1 MANQLHFSDSTN
13 AERIQN
19 DFNFLDALQKPVATT
34 NNEAPVN
41 QAEEDD
47 KIGEREAYMIGNYGP
62 QGYIASPQNY
72 PKYLEWRKKNQQ
84 GAFATITD
92 AIGHAAGTMLG
103 GAWDMVKTGDVA
115 KPHTL
120 AGTAIEAA
128 YTGTQYFL
136 NMMDIIK
143 YDPASPIHRALFT
156 TGTPEQQYQDYL
168 KLSQFNREMAVVA
181 EEGRFIPREFD
192 VGGVKLKGFNKAG
205 VAGGSMVLD
214 PTVLFPPLKIGGAVA
229 RALGKTAIAIELGEH
244 MGNAMAKGSMQ
255 AEKMALAVEK
265 RAAQTAGVGEGVYN
279 YVGNKIENLFG
290 IENITTSNGK
300 IVPKEQIL
308 RTAQGALFGTAL
320 LHLPYVAPAAGLWAT
335 AKVTEVASRTIAEA
349 ISHARTPHYLSIA
362 ERLAYQSPDAGV
374 RTIGKMANFS
384 SGFTDHLGRM
394 AQASFHGSMYGAG
407 FGYALGGEEGMYHGI
422 GTGIGL
428 GGSMHLLGS
437 VYGIYGNRSKK
448 QINNVMKHFAYVAE
462 GFDAPKKEGVQVL
475 LKNVKDQHGDEAMYK
490 VMAGI
495 AATERLQKNGTHLI
509 LTTERIKELLGDADW
524 QEYEKELSN
533 PQFGGYTTRRKDG
546 RVFTIINADYA
557 APSAISGELFHNAL
571 LNDRYG
577 SLLREHVTK
586 GLLGTEDHEGFLFKM
601 PLEKRVSLLER
612 FRDAYMELDDTSPN
626 DGAQRANLK
635 QFNEAIEEVRQG
647 KKPSTLYPI
656 FEELAESYFGKYIK
670 DKPIDYLLRGDS
682 PLNNFGDIVWNS
694 GLDTV
699 HRLMRHDVEAAGGR
713 IQFKAG
719 NPEGFFLDS
728 KGRRVIIPELDRV
741 MKMVVDKMRKDSETV
756 RGFPARKS
764 GELTG
769 NEITFKELDHLY
781 KDDGTGKM
789 VKKTDAEYNAEQ
801 EGKFTSFF
809 ARHAKMDPSNKG
821 LQFTEVGSDEP
832 QGGVGSFM
840 PASRRPNLKATK
852 KLIAE
857 NNAEYERNQRELEN
871 AEKRKARVLEKQ
883 QKKGTE
889 FTDDDLEGAADEA
902 RFEGWKHFKIS
913 GYMTE
918 AEKTLF
924 TDIFGATMANRVFA
938 LTRTIHSKGID
949 GNNILQFVYASN
961 QRQKFNFDTKGRPT
975 GEDNTRYEGSEKERH
990 ILPYEV
996 VLKFERKR
1004 MTLLE
1009 KEEMDLEDTDVKYKV
1024 GSPQLM
1030 VNGID
1035 YYAIDRRV
1043 NYMFNHM
1050 RPMDAARSVGSGY
1063 VKSVYASEAEMHF
1076 DIKRLLSNYSRG
1088 EVAMAGADF
1097 FGGGKVGRAKRDI
1110 INAAI
1115 GAHPPK
1121 DGFTESYMQE
1131 EGFHYPLHAQLR
1143 NAHMNEA
1150 FTPWTSLRLDRISGR
1165 INHLQGEGFFYDH
1178 DYAYAKAQGNYAP
1191 RTRMIPTSF
1200 SGQPTNGRISLRYE
1214 EPVGADFA
1222 TKKNQGL
1229 ITRTR
1234 NNTYGRR
1241 RGYSNGVQLV
1251 DTIDPLQLMLVRI
1264 ENRASDPA
1272 QHAQRGGDI
1281 TSMDGYI
1288 HDMTPLGNRPHSSP
1302 EKVGEFN
1309 ASIMSMDRAVFEGYL
1324 MRQGLPKE
1332 IRDLQR
1338 GSYIG
1343 ETSIESP
1350 YQSLGLG
1357 NMLYSEGLEHLRRR
1371 GVEFLLSGVINKDAE
1386 PIAQRIK
1393 RFGQENVWGD
1403 FSTKYGKP
1411 DWQIVS
1417 QVEAKNHIGL
1427 HGNMRILAKMVAPKG
1442 GFQPVQRHQRDHHG
1456 YQVSASDSIH
1466 MEDSAFKTPTG
1477 EPMRMYASNKI
1488 GAFHISQFDESS
1500 AVTRFNQHS
1509 VGYLSVRPEEILDIT
1524 GSGNVTHDYLNRFD
1538 AKDLRN
1544 NGFRAIKFQHEGEVS
1559 VAFTDFQDFKQTGV
1573 SLSDIVSGNFAP
1585 RQKKK
1590 LTFQE
1595 QVDQEAKNIR
1605 IQMSELVKNKAE
1617 VEQRRLALIRKLQRA
1632 EGQAKKDRV
1641 KVGSDEQMKAQ
1652 RQLRVSLQQLDDIE
1666 ANATVMKSV
1675 FRDSSI
1681 DLVRAGRPSLAVIAS
1696 LSAGEYARYKEY
1708 KELPSDI
1715 HKRHVEMVDA
1725 VLMDHWIRRSALR
1738 KASATRKEAF
1748 DASEAGREA
1757 KAMQYE
1763 ADLKKL
1769 EEELITSL
1777 SAYRMFDIADTLLGT
1792 VPTTERIEHRSR
1804 WERDSKGN
1812 PIPSTFEDVN
1822 AEQGRAMGITDIQEG
1837 RKSGRTVKENFTLL
1851 DAAYQTMT
1859 DSAAG
1864 DGHRSP
1870 TQRLIMLTQALAKQ
1884 FEIEGKATPEFK
1896 ARLEE
1901 MRKQFTQTYE
1911 LTNTNL
1917 RKSAAEILRHGLH
1930 SLRWTDELEF
1940 NKQDNLGRWSRSG
1953 DVIRSSLGTSG
1964 HYVKQ
1969 YKPEMPDIG
1978 LNFRKLKLPPSMK
1991 FEKTTIQITGR
2002 KVGSQY
2008 VSEAGLAD
2016 HIEAFRKELMATVTR
2031 NDTGDGA
2038 ESHTDIGDFI
2048 KDASPQE
2055 IADIAFSKKGW
2066 EDWDGID
2073 EVRAGRNGKRIRDFA
2088 RGERKV
2094 TTYTNN
2100 AQILSHE
2107 GRPNLAILFEKGSD
2121 APWEFADGRTM
2132 FPSGADTL
2140 RVVPMSEVQFVEIE
2154 GVKHYYWNKDL
2165 TLSGETK
2172 SKGFRNFDDMLLE
2185 YDGMKTIARLTY
2197 GYKKGEYTAH
2207 RANGWKITDKKFA
2220 SIEEAKRAAII
2231 DLHENNA
2238 ADVVFQSLKRVSDE
2252 QADSILR
2259 LISHETEIE
2268 YENPNSQ
2275 RIVKKKVPNPDYRP
2289 DMPSGLGKNL
2299 QFVDERR
2306 TIKAGEAMPEWKK
2319 LAVFKSGDM
2328 LLVTSDSRQDLVSSV
2343 ARTKKGTKAKTSD
2356 VLGQAEE
2363 ASGNFSSKAIG
2374 DVYKILFDDAGN
2386 FIGIDRVDRL
2396 TTVDSLN
2403 QWVGTMSD
2411 PQTAS
2416 FEAARSV
2423 ADRLSKQFGEIIKPK
2438 FVEERKKIA
2447 NVLINNPKLIKAKV
2461 EQQRQIQGE
2470 VLQKLKERGIKD
2482 FNQLE
2487 KAITELDGPLERLA
2501 NRRDSHLLFLIR
2513 RGYILRPEVVNR
2525 LLKDGVFE
2533 NIDDL
2538 KNQQAWVDERNRYDS
2553 ASIRI
2558 PDEYAVADQG
2568 AISQGDMAALIEN
2581 ALSEV
2586 KRASDDQMLP
2596 QGKQEVLMDI
2606 QDKIKGESFQQ
2617 LVKEIEDLEL
2627 QLHAAQGGKVNQ
2639 RSAFAEARIG
2649 KKRGTVKQM
2658 TEVEWETYKMELA
2671 RENKPTPETE
2681 VALSEYEAKVT
2692 MNVAPRQ
2699 DFYTMPRFIP
2709 LEGESYLSPHKMH
2722 ARFRHAMAD
2731 MIGLHKATIDEGNPN
2746 RVNLHDYLHDDG
2758 LFDIPDDTSTRR
2770 DIIRESNLHVKQN
2783 AGGLMAWDKSPEGI
2797 DFKLAANKFMFD
2809 ELGHRNAKA
2818 SLEKKLALQ
2827 EQDPAKRDALLEQLF
2842 ADTQRRY
2849 TATWKTNVDKVN
2861 EAFLKLP
2868 EPLRVQYE
2876 DFLRQQG
2883 DNLEVTKTRLL
2894 AETAEFIR
2902 EATAR
2907 QAEMDARLE
2916 ISLKK
2921 FQEMGITSDPMRI
2934 FSQDHKYQAIFP
2946 TLWQEFYPTKAEVQ
2960 KGYQRTKAVKEH
2972 TGEAIVME
2980 EAEGGKRPVQWQSG
2994 AESTYEF
3001 DAKTTMRMGDVIGGQ
3016 ISVDSVLKNVSD
3028 GEAIEGQIRALRGLR
3043 EIDLFDKALAHANRL
3058 QSEYKRTGQP
3068 VGIDAEDIKLVSLYF
3083 PDIIKEDGPNHV
3095 PVRDTWR
3102 AEYESSLRTI
3112 SPDADKNLEVQKVN
3126 TLYNH
3131 WVKQAMNDQQKMY
3144 LAIARVSGEARLAEL
3159 TRPENLVGDRIDWS
3173 KLKLEEA
3180 DYILHTIPQIKTGI
3194 AKYTN
3199 LSELVSNP
3207 EYIGYMMSVFS
3218 DEAGNINS
3226 IFSGQEANMKTKTW
3240 LGLAGDLKA
3249 RNARGLIDT
3258 IDQTGDQ
3265 IVREN
3270 TTQAG
3275 ADASMESA
3283 EAWFTGIEQ
3292 ALTQQG
3298 RDKITASQQVLL
3310 GLAKTESAVKVYK
3323 GRVEQFLASRP
3334 DARANLLALNDD
3346 LKLISA
3352 NPEPVSTQLKYN
3364 DFGMPEIVNPDIS
3377 DAFFRTPNGKFVAFK
3392 HGDMFK
3398 LFFTGEDSEIKVPPS
3413 HVMTAPD
3420 LERIQ
3425 IGIRFFADDIRSA
3438 QVLAVQESGQPV
3450 IPSKQLGSYSKNFF
3464 DVHGGSLPPQVIAA
3478 LTAELT
3484 KIGQYSETTYI
3495 QTGGNKRQIT
3505 IYPNTEVWDRLH
3517 NGDYEK
3523 VNGSWKLRDD
3533 VVEARQQLL
3542 DSNKAL
3548 AEQKTQTPAQKLA
3561 GGSSRGVASGP
3572 PPTVPHADR
3581 VDAKTTWSVVK
3592 EGNIMV
3598 GDNPKPAFQDWTAV
3612 QNSEGFVILR
3622 KQAIDARNR
3631 WTSHFVV
3638 FSPAGIMMSEEK
3650 SEQEAVSSIFKNHGR

>member
-19 DFNFLDALQKPVATT
+19 DFNFLDALQKPAATT

-41 QAEEDD
+41 QVEEDD
-47 KIGEREAYMIGNYGP
+47 KIGEREAYMIGNYQG
-62 QGYIASPQNY
+62 QGYVASPQNY

-84 GAFATITD
+84 GAFNVITD

-103 GAWDMVKTGDVA
+103 GAWDLVKTGDIA

-120 AGTAIEAA
+120 AGTTIEAA

-136 NMMDIIK
+136 NMLDVIK

-156 TGTPEQQYQDYL
+156 TGTPEEQYQDYL
-168 KLSQFNREMAVVA
+168 KLSQFNREMATVA

-192 VGGVKLKGFNKAG
+192 VGGVKLKGFNKAA

-214 PTVLFPPLKIGGAVA
+214 PTVIFPPMKIGGAVA

-244 MGNAMAKGSMQ
+244 MGNAMAKGSFQ
-255 AEKMALAVEK
+255 AEKMALSLEK
-265 RAAQTAGVGEGVYN
+265 GAAKTAGVGEGVYN

-335 AKVTEVASRTIAEA
+335 AKVTEVAARTMAEA

-384 SGFTDHLGRM
+384 SGFTDYLGRT
-394 AQASFHGSMYGAG
+394 AQASFHGSIYGAG

-428 GGSMHLLGS
+428 GGSMHMLGS

-448 QINNVMKHFAYVAE
+448 QIDNVMKHFAYVAE
-462 GFDAPKKEGVQVL
+462 GFDAPKKEGVEVL
-475 LKNVKDQHGDEAMYK
+475 LKNVKEQHGDEAMYK

-509 LTTERIKELLGDADW
+509 LTTDKIRDLLGDADW
-524 QEYEKELSN
+524 QEYQKELSN

-546 RVFTIINADYA
+546 RVFTIINADHA

-586 GLLGTEDHEGFLFKM
+586 GLLGTEDHDGFLYKM
-601 PLEKRVSLLER
+601 PQEKRVALLEK

-626 DGAQRANLK
+626 DGAQRANLR
-635 QFNEAIEEVRQG
+635 QFNEAIDEVRQG
-647 KKPSTLYPI
+647 KKPSTLYPL

-682 PLNNFGDIVWNS
+682 PLNNFADIVWNS

-699 HRLMRHDVEAAGGR
+699 HRLMKHDVEAAGGR

-821 LQFTEVGSDEP
+821 LKFTEVGSDDE
-832 QGGVGSFM
+832 QSSVGAFM

-857 NNAEYERNQRELEN
+857 NNAEYERNQRELET
-871 AEKRKARVLEKQ
+871 AEKRKARILEKQ
-883 QKKGTE
+883 QKKGTG
-889 FTDDDLEGAADEA
+889 FTDNDLESAADEA
-902 RFEGWKHFKIS
+902 RFEGKKHFKIS

-924 TDIFGATMANRVFA
+924 TDVFGATMANRVFA
-938 LTRTIHSKGID
+938 LTRTIHSRGID

-1004 MTLLE
+1004 LTLLE
-1009 KEEMDLEDTDVKYKV
+1009 KEEMDLEDTDVMYKV
-1024 GSPQLM
+1024 GNPQLM

-1178 DYAYAKAQGNYAP
+1178 DYAHAKAQGNYAP
-1191 RTRMIPTSF
+1191 RQAMIPTSF
-1200 SGQPTNGRISLRYE
+1200 SRPSNGRIKLRYE
-1214 EPVGADFA
+1214 EPVGAEWA
-1222 TKKNQGL
+1222 RKKNQGI
-1229 ITRTR
+1229 ITRRHDPVTSPP
-1234 NNTYGRR
+1234 YSMK
-1241 RGYSNGVQLV
+1241 RGWYQRQPLTDN
-1251 DTIDPLQLMLVRI
+1251 IDPLQLMLVRI
-1264 ENRASDPA
+1264 EDRASNLNSVNAD
-1272 QHAQRGGDI
+1272 GGDI
-1281 TSMDGYI
+1281 IRMDGFI
-1288 HDMTPLGNRPHSSP
+1288 HDLSNGMP

-1309 ASIMSMDRAVFEGYL
+1309 SQIMSLDRAINDHYL
-1324 MRQGLPKE
+1324 ARQGLPKD
-1332 IRDLQR
+1332 ILDMQR
-1338 GSYIG
+1338 MAYIN
-1343 ETSIESP
+1343 ETAIQGP

-1357 NMLYSEGLEHLRRR
+1357 NVLYSEGLEHLRRR
-1371 GVEFLLSGVINKDAE
+1371 SVEFILSGVINADAE
-1386 PIAQRIK
+1386 PVAQRIK
-1393 RFGQENVWGD
+1393 RFGQQNVFGNLGT
-1403 FSTKYGKP
+1403 FLKP
-1411 DWQIVS
+1411 QWEVITQADAATHI
-1417 QVEAKNHIGL
+1417 AKHKQL
-1427 HGNMRILAKMVAPKG
+1427 SVLARMVAPRG
-1442 GFQPVQRHQRDHHG
+1442 AFQPAQRHQRDHHG

-1500 AVTRFNQHS
+1500 AVSRFNQHS

-1524 GSGNVTHDYLNRFD
+1524 GSGNVPHDYLNRFD
-1538 AKDLRN
+1538 AQDLRN
-1544 NGFRAIKFQHEGEVS
+1544 NGFRAIKFQHDGEVS

-1605 IQMSELVKNKAE
+1605 IQMSSFNKNKAE
-1617 VEQRRLALIRKLQRA
+1617 LEQRKQALLRKMQRA
-1632 EGQAKKDRV
+1632 ERQALKPNQ
-1641 KVGSDEQMKAQ
+1641 SEEQIKAQ
-1652 RQLRVSLQQLDDIE
+1652 RQLRVSLQQLDDVE
-1666 ANATVMKSV
+1666 ANATVMRSV

-1715 HKRHVEMVDA
+1715 YKRHVEMVDA
-1725 VLMDHWIRRSALR
+1725 VLMDHWVRRSALR
-1738 KASATRKEAF
+1738 KASATRKQAF
-1748 DASEAGREA
+1748 EASEAGRDA
-1757 KAMQYE
+1757 KARQYE
-1763 ADLKKL
+1763 DDLKKL

-1777 SAYRMFDIADTLLGT
+1777 SAYKMFDIADTLLGT

-1822 AEQGRAMGITDIQEG
+1822 AEQGRAMGITDIPEG

-1884 FEIEGKATPEFK
+1884 FEIEGKATPEFT

-1930 SLRWTDELEF
+1930 SLRWIDELEF

-1978 LNFRKLKLPPSMK
+1978 LNWKKLKLPDSMK
-1991 FEKTTIQITGR
+1991 FEKTTIEVTGR
-2002 KVGSQY
+2002 KSGDQY
-2008 VSEAGLAD
+2008 VSEAGLAS

-2038 ESHTDIGDFI
+2038 ESHTDVEAFL

-2066 EDWDGID
+2066 EGWDGID

-2088 RGERKV
+2088 RGEKKV
-2094 TTYTNN
+2094 RTYTNN

-2121 APWEFADGRTM
+2121 APWEMADGRTV
-2132 FPSGADTL
+2132 FPSGEDAL
-2140 RVVPMSEVQFVEIE
+2140 RVVPVSELDSVVVD
-2154 GVKHYYWNKDL
+2154 GVKHYFWNKDK

-2220 SIEEAKRAAII
+2220 SLDEAKRAAII

-2259 LISHETEIE
+2259 LISHETDIE
-2268 YENPNSQ
+2268 YENPNTQ

-2289 DMPSGLGKNL
+2289 DLPSGLGKNL

-2374 DVYKILFDDAGN
+2374 DVYKIRFDDAGN

-2487 KAITELDGPLERLA
+2487 KAITELDGPLEQLA
-2501 NRRDSHLLFLIR
+2501 NRRDGHLLFLIR
-2513 RGYILRPEVVNR
+2513 RGYILKPEVVKR

-2533 NIDDL
+2533 SIDDL
-2538 KNQQAWVDERNRYDS
+2538 KTQQAWVDERNRYDS

-2586 KRASDDQMLP
+2586 KRASDEQMLP

-2606 QDKIKGESFQQ
+2606 QDKIKGEAFQQ
-2617 LVKEIEDLEL
+2617 LVKEIDDLEL

-2639 RSAFAEARIG
+2639 RSALWKQRIG

-2658 TEVEWETYKMELA
+2658 TPVEWETYKMELA
-2671 RENKPTPETE
+2671 RENKPAPEAE
-2681 VALSEYEAKVT
+2681 VALSEYEAKVA
-2692 MNVAPRQ
+2692 MNVEPRQ
-2699 DFYTMPRFIP
+2699 DFYSMPRFIP

-2746 RVNLHDYLHDDG
+2746 RVNLHDYLHDDSV
-2758 LFDIPDDTSTRR
+2758 FDIPDNEATRR
-2770 DIIRESNLHVKQN
+2770 DYIGESNLNVRQN
-2783 AGGLMAWDKSPEGI
+2783 AGGLMAWDKSPEGM

-2827 EQDPAKRDALLEQLF
+2827 EPDPAKREALLEKLF

-2849 TATWKTNVDKVN
+2849 TSTWKTNTDKLN
-2861 EAFLKLP
+2861 EAYLKLP

-2907 QAEMDARLE
+2907 QAEMDARLQ

-2921 FQEMGITSDPMRI
+2921 FQEMGITSDPMRV

-2960 KGYQRTKAVKEH
+2960 RAYQRPKSTNES
-2972 TGEAIVME
+2972 TGERIEME
-2980 EAEGGKRPVQWQSG
+2980 GAEGGKRPIQWQSG
-2994 AESTYEF
+2994 AESTYDFE
-3001 DAKTTMRMGDVIGGQ
+3001 AKTTQRIGNIIGGQ

-3068 VGIDAEDIKLVSLYF
+3068 VGIDAEDLKLVSLYF

-3131 WVKQAMNDQQKMY
+3131 WVKQAMSDQSKMY

-3159 TRPENLVGDRIDWS
+3159 TRPENLIGDNIDWS

-3207 EYIGYMMSVFS
+3207 EYIGYMLSVFS
-3218 DEAGNINS
+3218 DEAGSINS
-3226 IFSGQEANMKTKTW
+3226 IFSGQDANMKTKTW
-3240 LGLAGDLKA
+3240 LSLEGDMKA
-3249 RNARGLIDT
+3249 RHARGLVDQ

-3265 IVREN
+3265 ISREN
-3270 TTQAG
+3270 ATQVHS
-3275 ADASMESA
+3275 DASMESA
-3283 EAWFTGIEQ
+3283 EAWFTGMEQ

-3323 GRVEQFLASRP
+3323 GRVEQFLNSRP

-3464 DVHGGSLPPQVIAA
+3464 DVHGGSLPPQVIEA
-3478 LTAELT
+3478 LTVELA

-3505 IYPNTEVWDRLH
+3505 IYPNTDVWDRLH

-3533 VVEARQQLL
+3533 VIEARQQLL

-3548 AEQKTQTPAQKLA
+3548 AEQKRPTPAQQLS
-3561 GGSSRGVASGP
+3561 GVSSKGVASGP

-3622 KQAIDARNR
+3622 QQAIDARNR
-3631 WTSHFVV
+3631 WTSNFVV
-3638 FSPAGIMMSEEK
+3638 FSPNGIMISQDK
-3650 SEQEAVSSIFKNHGR
+3650 SEQEAVSSIFKHNGR

>member
-19 DFNFLDALQKPVATT
+19 DFKFLDALQKPVATT
-34 NNEAPVN
+34 NEAPLN
-41 QAEEDD
+41 QVEEDD
-47 KIGEREAYMIGNYGP
+47 KIGEREAYMIGNYGG
-62 QGYIASPQNY
+62 QGYVASPQNY

-103 GAWDMVKTGDVA
+103 GAWDMVKTGDIA

-120 AGTAIEAA
+120 AGTTIEAA

-136 NMMDIIK
+136 NMLDVVK

-156 TGTPEQQYQDYL
+156 TGTPEEQYQDYL
-168 KLSQFNREMAVVA
+168 KLSQFNREMATVA
-181 EEGRFIPREFD
+181 AEGRFIPREFD

-214 PTVLFPPLKIGGAVA
+214 PTVIFPPMKIGGAVA

-244 MGNAMAKGSMQ
+244 LGNAMAKGSIQ
-255 AEKMALAVEK
+255 AEKMALSLEK
-265 RAAQTAGVGEGVYN
+265 GAAKTAGVGEGVYN

-320 LHLPYVAPAAGLWAT
+320 LHMPYVAPAAGLWAT
-335 AKVTEVASRTIAEA
+335 AKVTEVGARTMAEA
-349 ISHARTPHYLSIA
+349 ISHARTPHYLSIS
-362 ERLAYQSPDAGV
+362 ERLAYQSSDAGV

-384 SGFTDHLGRM
+384 SGFTDYLGRM
-394 AQASFHGSMYGAG
+394 AQASFHGSIYGAG
-407 FGYALGGEEGMYHGI
+407 FGYALGGEEGLYHGI

-428 GGSMHLLGS
+428 GGSMHMLGS

-448 QINNVMKHFAYVAE
+448 QIDNVMKHFAYVAE
-462 GFDAPKKEGVQVL
+462 GFDAPKKEGVEVL
-475 LKNVKDQHGDEAMYK
+475 LKNVKEQHGDEAMYK

-509 LTTERIKELLGDADW
+509 LTTDKIRDLLGDADW
-524 QEYEKELSN
+524 QEYQKELSN

-546 RVFTIINADYA
+546 RVFTIINADHA

-586 GLLGTEDHEGFLFKM
+586 GLLGTEDHDGFLWKM
-601 PLEKRVSLLER
+601 PQEKRVALLEK

-635 QFNEAIEEVRQG
+635 QFNEAIDEVKQG

-682 PLNNFGDIVWNS
+682 PLNNFADIVWNS

-699 HRLMRHDVEAAGGR
+699 HRLMKHDVEAAGGR

-741 MKMVVDKMRKDSETV
+741 MKMVVDKMRKDTDTV

-764 GELTG
+764 AELTG

-789 VKKTDAEYNAEQ
+789 VRKTDAEYNAEQ

-809 ARHAKMDPSNKG
+809 ARHAKMDPANKG
-821 LQFTEVGSDEP
+821 LRFTEI
-832 QGGVGSFM
+832 GGETEQSPAGAYM
-840 PASRRPNLKATK
+840 PANRRPNLKATK

-857 NNAEYERNQRELEN
+857 NTAEYEKNQRELEA
-871 AEKRKARVLEKQ
+871 AEKRKAKVLEKQ

-889 FTDDDLEGAADEA
+889 FDEADLEYAAHESQ
-902 RFEGWKHFKIS
+902 FEGKKQFKIS

-924 TDIFGATMANRVFA
+924 TDVFGSTIANRVFA

-949 GNNILQFVYASN
+949 GNNIMQFVYSSDK
-961 QRQKFNFDTKGRPT
+961 RQKFNFDTKGRPT
-975 GEDNTRYEGSEKERH
+975 GEDNTRYEGTEKERH

-1004 MTLLE
+1004 LTLLE
-1009 KEEMDLEDTDVKYKV
+1009 KEQMDLEDTDVMYKV
-1024 GSPQLM
+1024 GNPQLM

-1097 FGGGKVGRAKRDI
+1097 FGGGKIGRAKRDI

-1121 DGFTESYMQE
+1121 DGFSESYMQDQ
-1131 EGFHYPLHAQLR
+1131 GFHYPLHAQLR

-1178 DYAYAKAQGNYAP
+1178 DYAHAKAQGNYAP
-1191 RTRMIPTSF
+1191 RQAMIPTSF
-1200 SGQPTNGRISLRYE
+1200 TKRPLNGRIRLRYE
-1214 EPVGADFA
+1214 EPVSAAWAD
-1222 TKKNQGL
+1222 KKSQGI
-1229 ITRTR
+1229 ITRKFDPSVSP
-1234 NNTYGRR
+1234 TYAQK
-1241 RGYSNGVQLV
+1241 RGWGSSKPLQDNV
-1251 DTIDPLQLMLVRI
+1251 DPLQLMLVRI
-1264 ENRASDPA
+1264 ENRTSN
-1272 QHAQRGGDI
+1272 HSSGMGHGGDI
-1281 TSMDGYI
+1281 ISMDGYI
-1288 HDMTPLGNRPHSSP
+1288 HDLTSGMP

-1309 ASIMSMDRAVFEGYL
+1309 SQIMSLDRAIHDTYL
-1324 MRQGLPKE
+1324 KRYGLPKDILE
-1332 IRDLQR
+1332 MQR
-1338 GSYIG
+1338 MAYIN
-1343 ETSIESP
+1343 ETGIEP
-1350 YQSLGLG
+1350 AYQSLGLG
-1357 NMLYSEGLEHLRRR
+1357 NVLYAEGLEHLRRR

-1386 PIAQRIK
+1386 PVAQRIK
-1393 RFGQENVWGD
+1393 RFGQQNVFGNVGTYD
-1403 FSTKYGKP
+1403 KP
-1411 DWQIVS
+1411 SWEVVTQSDAADHI
-1417 QVEAKNHIGL
+1417 AKNGS
-1427 HGNMRILAKMVAPKG
+1427 MAILAKMVAPKG

-1456 YQVSASDSIH
+1456 YQVSVSDSIH
-1466 MEDSAFKTPTG
+1466 MEESAFKTPTG
-1477 EPMRMYASNKI
+1477 EPMRMYASRKI
-1488 GAFHISQFDESS
+1488 GDFHISHFSEASTVS
-1500 AVTRFNQHS
+1500 RFNEHT

-1524 GSGNVTHDYLNRFD
+1524 GHGNVPHDYLSRFD
-1538 AKDLRN
+1538 KKDLHN

-1559 VAFTDFQDFKQTGV
+1559 VAFTDFQDFKQTGI
-1573 SLSDIVSGNFAP
+1573 SLLDTISGNFAP

-1590 LTFQE
+1590 LTYQ
-1595 QVDQEAKNIR
+1595 QQIDQEAKNIR
-1605 IQMSELVKNKAE
+1605 IEMASINKNRASIQ
-1617 VEQRRLALIRKLQRA
+1617 QRKDALMRKLQRA
-1632 EGQAKKDRV
+1632 EREKRKGKPEE
-1641 KVGSDEQMKAQ
+1641 EQMKAQ
-1652 RQLRVSLQQLDDIE
+1652 RQLRVSLEQLDEAE
-1666 ANATVMKSV
+1666 ANATVMRSV

-1696 LSAGEYARYKEY
+1696 LSNGEYARYKEY
-1708 KELPSDI
+1708 KELPADI
-1715 HKRHVEMVDA
+1715 EKRHIEMVDA
-1725 VLMDHWIRRSALR
+1725 VLMDHWVRRSALR
-1738 KASATRKEAF
+1738 KASASRKEAF
-1748 DASEAGREA
+1748 EATEAFRDA
-1757 KAMQYE
+1757 KARQYE
-1763 ADLKKL
+1763 EELKKL

-1777 SAYRMFDIADTLLGT
+1777 SAYKMFDIADNLLGT
-1792 VPTTERIEHRSR
+1792 VPSTERVEMRSR

-1812 PIPSTFEDVN
+1812 PIPSTYEDIT
-1822 AEQGRAMGITDIQEG
+1822 AEQGRAMGVTDIPEG
-1837 RKSGRTVKENFTLL
+1837 RKSGRSVKENFTLL

-1859 DSAAG
+1859 ESAAG

-1896 ARLEE
+1896 ARLDQ
-1901 MRKQFTQTYE
+1901 MRQQFTQTYE

-1940 NKQDNLGRWSRSG
+1940 NKQDNLGRWTRSG
-1953 DVIRSSLGTSG
+1953 DVVRSSLGTSG
-1964 HYVKQ
+1964 HYVQQ
-1969 YKPEMPDIG
+1969 YKPEQPDIG
-1978 LNFRKLKLPPSMK
+1978 LNFKKLKLPESMK
-1991 FEKTTIQITGR
+1991 FEKTSVQVTGR
-2002 KVGSQY
+2002 KSGDKY
-2008 VSEAGLAD
+2008 VSDVGLAD
-2016 HIEAFRKELMATVTR
+2016 SIEALRKELIATVTK
-2031 NDTGDGA
+2031 NDVGDGS
-2038 ESHTDIGDFI
+2038 ESHTDVEAHL
-2048 KDASPQE
+2048 KEASPQQ

-2066 EDWDGID
+2066 EGWDGID
-2073 EVRAGRNGKRIRDFA
+2073 EVRNGRNAKRIRDFA
-2088 RGERKV
+2088 RGEKKV
-2094 TTYTNN
+2094 QTYTNN
-2100 AQILSHE
+2100 AQILTHE
-2107 GRPNLAILFEKGSD
+2107 GRPTVAILTEKGSD
-2121 APWEFADGRTM
+2121 APWQTEGGRTV
-2132 FPSGADTL
+2132 FPSAEEGL
-2140 RVVPMSEVQFVEIE
+2140 RVVPFREIEVVEIN
-2154 GVKHYYWNKDL
+2154 GVKHYHWNKDT
-2165 TLSGETK
+2165 TLSGESK
-2172 SKGFRNFDDMLLE
+2172 SKAYRNFDEMLLE

-2207 RANGWKITDKKFA
+2207 RANGWKIMDKKFP
-2220 SIEEAKRAAII
+2220 SLEEAKRAAII
-2231 DLHENNA
+2231 DLNENNA

-2252 QADSILR
+2252 QAESILR
-2259 LISHETEIE
+2259 LITHETEIE
-2268 YENPNSQ
+2268 YENPNAQ
-2275 RIVKKKVPNPDYRP
+2275 RIVKKKVPNPDYDP
-2289 DMPSGLGKNL
+2289 DKPSGLGQNL
-2299 QFVDERR
+2299 EMIDERR
-2306 TIKAGEAMPEWKK
+2306 TIKAGDIMPEWKN

-2328 LLVTSDSRQDLVSSV
+2328 LLVTSDSKNALISSV

-2356 VLGQAEE
+2356 VLKQAEE

-2374 DVYKILFDDAGN
+2374 DVYKIIFDDSGN
-2386 FIGIDRVDRL
+2386 FTGIERVDRL
-2396 TTVDSLN
+2396 TTVEALN
-2403 QWVGTMSD
+2403 KWVGTMSD

-2423 ADRLSKQFGEIIKPK
+2423 ADRLTKQFSEVIKPK

-2461 EQQRQIQGE
+2461 EQQRQIQAE
-2470 VLQKLKERGIKD
+2470 VLQKLKERNIKD
-2482 FNQLE
+2482 FAQLE
-2487 KAITELDGPLERLA
+2487 KAITELDGPLEQLSD
-2501 NRRDSHLLFLIR
+2501 RRDSHLLFLSR
-2513 RGYILRPEVVNR
+2513 RGYLLRPEVAKR
-2525 LLKDGVFE
+2525 LIKDGVFA
-2533 NIDDL
+2533 NIDEL
-2538 KNQQAWVDERNRYDS
+2538 KAHEQFMTDS
-2553 ASIRI
+2553 RQVHNKLRI
-2558 PDEYAVADQG
+2558 PDEYAPAEQG
-2568 AISQGDMAALIEN
+2568 AISQGDMAALIEH
-2581 ALSEV
+2581 ALSEA
-2586 KRASDDQMLP
+2586 KRASDETMLP
-2596 QGKQEVLMDI
+2596 LGKQEVLMDI
-2606 QDKIKGESFQQ
+2606 QDKIKGETYQQ

-2639 RSAFAEARIG
+2639 RSALAKVRIG
-2649 KKRGTVKQM
+2649 KKRSIVKQM
-2658 TEVEWETYKMELA
+2658 SEVEWETYKMELA
-2671 RENKPTPETE
+2671 RDKKPAPETD
-2681 VALSEYEAKVT
+2681 VALSEYEAKVS
-2692 MNVAPRQ
+2692 MNVEPRQ

-2722 ARFRHAMAD
+2722 QRFKHAMAD
-2731 MIGLHKATIDEGNPN
+2731 MIGLHKATIDESNPN
-2746 RVNLHDYLHDDG
+2746 RVNLNDYLHDDSV
-2758 LFDIPDDTSTRR
+2758 FDIADNEATRR
-2770 DIIRESNLHVKQN
+2770 DIIGDANLNVKQN
-2783 AGGLMAWDKSPEGI
+2783 SGGIMAWDKSPEGT
-2797 DFKLAANKFMFD
+2797 DFKLKVNKFMAD
-2809 ELGHRNAKA
+2809 ELAHRLSKA
-2818 SLEKKLALQ
+2818 NLEKKLALQ
-2827 EQDPAKRDALLEQLF
+2827 EADPVKRDAMLEKLF
-2842 ADTQRRY
+2842 AEAQGKYDIVHKINSDTL
-2849 TATWKTNVDKVN
+2849 VDSY
-2861 EAFLKLP
+2861 AKLP

-2876 DFLRQQG
+2876 DFLRHHHEML
-2883 DNLEVTKTRLL
+2883 DATRTRIR
-2894 AETAEFIR
+2894 AETAEYIR
-2902 EATAR
+2902 EATVK
-2907 QAEMDARLE
+2907 QKELDLRLE
-2916 ISLKK
+2916 TSLKK
-2921 FQEMGITSDPMRI
+2921 FQEMGITSDPMRV
-2934 FSQDHKYQAIFP
+2934 FPADHKYQAIFP
-2946 TLWQEFYPTKAEVQ
+2946 TLWSEFYPTRDEVRA
-2960 KGYQRTKAVKEH
+2960 GYQRTKATSESTGVRVK
-2972 TGEAIVME
+2972 ME
-2980 EAEGGKRPVQWQSG
+2980 NAEGGKRPIQWQSG
-2994 AESTYEF
+2994 EQSTYQF
-3001 DAKTTMRMGDVIGGQ
+3001 DQKYSERQGNIIGGQ

-3043 EIDLFDKALAHANRL
+3043 EIDLFDKALSYANRL

-3068 VGIDAEDIKLVSLYF
+3068 VGIDAEDLKLVSLYF
-3083 PDIIKEDGPNHV
+3083 PDIINPDGPNHV
-3095 PVRDTWR
+3095 PVKDTWR
-3102 AEYESSLRTI
+3102 AEYENSLKTI
-3112 SPDADKNLEVQKVN
+3112 SPDSDVNLEVQKVN

-3131 WVKQAMNDQQKMY
+3131 WVKQAMNDQPKMY

-3159 TRPENLVGDRIDWS
+3159 TRPENLVDGKMDWS
-3173 KLKLEEA
+3173 KLKIEEA

-3194 AKYTN
+3194 AKYTSV
-3199 LSELVSNP
+3199 SELVSNP
-3207 EYIGYMMSVFS
+3207 QYIGYMLSLFS
-3218 DEAGNINS
+3218 NEAGEISS
-3226 IFSGQEANMKTKTW
+3226 IFSGQDANMKTKTW
-3240 LGLAGDLKA
+3240 LGLEGDFKS
-3249 RNARGLIDT
+3249 RNARGIVEQIDK
-3258 IDQTGDQ
+3258 TGDN
-3265 IVREN
+3265 IAIEN
-3270 TTQAG
+3270 KTQAHS
-3275 ADASMESA
+3275 DASMDSA
-3283 EAWFTGIEQ
+3283 EAWYTGIEQ

-3298 RDKITASQQVLL
+3298 RDKITATQQVLL
-3310 GLAKTESAVKVYK
+3310 ELAKTESAVKIYK
-3323 GRVEQFLASRP
+3323 GRVEQFLNSRP
-3334 DARANLLALNDD
+3334 DAKANLLALNDD

-3364 DFGMPEIVNPDIS
+3364 DFGMPEIVNPDPS

-3398 LFFTGEDSEIKVPPS
+3398 LFFTGDDAGVKVPPS

-3425 IGIRFFADDIRSA
+3425 IGIRFFADDLRSA
-3438 QVLAVQESGQPV
+3438 QVLATSMAGQPV
-3450 IPSKQLGSYSKNFF
+3450 LPAKQLGSYSKNFF
-3464 DVHGGSLPPQVIAA
+3464 DVHGGSLPPQVIEA
-3478 LTAELT
+3478 LTAELA

-3495 QTGGNKRQIT
+3495 QTGNNKRQIT
-3505 IYPNTEVWDRLH
+3505 IYPNTDVWDRLH

-3523 VNGSWKLRDD
+3523 VNGSWKLRDE

-3542 DSNKAL
+3542 DTSKAL
-3548 AEQKTQTPAQKLA
+3548 AEQKRPSVAQQLDT
-3561 GGSSRGVASGP
+3561 GSTKGVTSGP
-3572 PPTVPHADR
+3572 PPTVPHSDR

-3598 GDNPKPAFQDWTAV
+3598 GDSPKPAFQDWTAV

-3622 KQAIDARNR
+3622 QQAIDARNR
-3631 WTSHFVV
+3631 WTSDFVV
-3638 FSPAGIMMSEEK
+3638 FSPNGIMISKEK
-3650 SEQEAVSSIFKNHGR
+3650 SEQEAVSSIFKHSGR